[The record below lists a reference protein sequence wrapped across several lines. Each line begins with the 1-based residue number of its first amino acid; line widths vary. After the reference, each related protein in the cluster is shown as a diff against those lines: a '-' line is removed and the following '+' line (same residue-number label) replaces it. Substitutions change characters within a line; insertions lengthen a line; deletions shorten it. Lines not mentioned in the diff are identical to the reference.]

1 MMYCQLVSGLP
12 FESPKTTSGKF
23 DLLREGRMR
32 QVVISSAVRTAIG
45 NFLGGLS
52 AFSATELGGKV
63 IEEAVK
69 RSKIRKEDVDE
80 VIMGNVLPF
89 GLGQNPARQAM
100 IKAGLPMS
108 GGAITVNKVC
118 GSGLKAVMLAAQA
131 IAAGDADVI
140 VAGGMESM
148 TRTPYYLENART
160 GYRLWDG
167 KLVDGMVHDGLWD
180 VVNDYHMGYTAE
192 IQSKKFNIS
201 REEQDRFAYESNL
214 RAIEAIRNG
223 TFKQEILPISVP
235 SKKGDPVLFDTDE
248 GPRDTDLKSMAR
260 LKSVFKEGGVVT
272 AGNSSKISDGASALV
287 VMSDE
292 KARALGVKPTVRVG
306 AQAATGVELED
317 VLVAPIQSI
326 PKVLKKA
333 GLSLK
338 DIDLF
343 EINEAFSATTV
354 AVIKTLGIDRER
366 VNVHGGAV
374 ALGHPIGA
382 SGARILTTL
391 LYAMKEKG
399 AKRGMA
405 SLCLGGAEAVS
416 LIVELV

>member
-1 MMYCQLVSGLP
+1 MRR
-12 FESPKTTSGKF
+12 FRKERT
-23 DLLREGRMR
+23 RMR
-32 QVVISSAVRTAIG
+32 EVVITSAVRTAIG
-45 NFLGGLS
+45 NFLGALTP
-52 AFSATELGGKV
+52 FSATELGGKV
-63 IEEAVK
+63 IEEAVN
-69 RSKIRKEDVDE
+69 RSKIQKKDVDE

-108 GGAITVNKVC
+108 AGAITINKVC
-118 GSGLKAVMLAAQA
+118 GSGLKAVMLAAQV
-131 IAAGDADVI
+131 IIAGDAEVI
-140 VAGGMESM
+140 VAGGMENMS
-148 TRTPYYLENART
+148 RVPYYLENART

-192 IQSKKFNIS
+192 IQSKKFVIS
-201 REEQDRFAYESNL
+201 REEQDQFAHESNL
-214 RAIEAIRNG
+214 KAMKSIREG
-223 TFKQEILPISVP
+223 KFKEEILPLPIH
-235 SKKGDPVLFDTDE
+235 SKKAESIVFDTDE
-248 GPRDTDLKSMAR
+248 GPRDTDLKAMAK
-260 LKSVFKEGGVVT
+260 LKSVFKENGVVT
-272 AGNSSKISDGASALV
+272 AANSSKISDGASALV
-287 VMSDE
+287 VMSKE
-292 KARALGVKPTVRVG
+292 KAQALGIKPMAKVG
-306 AQAATGVELED
+306 AQAAAGVELED

-326 PKVLKKA
+326 PKALKKA
-333 GLSLK
+333 GLSIK

-354 AVIKTLGIDRER
+354 AIIKTLGIDREK

-382 SGARILTTL
+382 SGARVLTTL
-391 LYAMKEKG
+391 LYAMKERG

-416 LIVELV
+416 LIVEKID

>member
-1 MMYCQLVSGLP
+1 M
-12 FESPKTTSGKF
+12 
-23 DLLREGRMR
+23 RE
-32 QVVISSAVRTAIG
+32 VVITSAVRTAIG
-45 NFLGGLS
+45 NFLGALS
-52 AFSATELGGKV
+52 SLSATELGGIV

-69 RSKIRKEDVDE
+69 RSKIQKKDVDE

-108 GGAITVNKVC
+108 VGAITVNKVC

-131 IAAGDADVI
+131 IMVGDAEVI

-148 TRTPYYLENART
+148 SRTPYYLENART

-167 KLVDGMVHDGLWD
+167 KIMDGMVHDGLWD
-180 VVNDYHMGYTAE
+180 VVNDYHMGFTAE
-192 IQSKKFNIS
+192 IQSKKFNVT
-201 REEQDRFAYESNL
+201 REEQDQFAYESNF
-214 RAIEAIRNG
+214 RAMKAIREG
-223 TFKQEILPISVP
+223 KFKEEIVPIPIP
-235 SKKGDPVLFDTDE
+235 SKKGASTVFEIDE
-248 GPRDTDLKSMAR
+248 GPRNPDLESMAK
-260 LKSVFKEGGVVT
+260 LKPVFKEDGTVT

-287 VMSDE
+287 LMSKE
-292 KARALGVKPTVRVG
+292 KAQSLGVAPMAKVG
-306 AQAATGVELED
+306 AQGAAGVELED

-333 GLSLK
+333 GFSIQ
-338 DIDLF
+338 DIDFF
-343 EINEAFSATTV
+343 EINEAFAATTLAV
-354 AVIKTLGIDRER
+354 AKTLGIDK
-366 VNVHGGAV
+366 NKLNINGGAV

-382 SGARILTTL
+382 SGARVLTTL

-405 SLCLGGAEAVS
+405 SLCLGGGESVS
-416 LIVELV
+416 LIAELA

>member
-1 MMYCQLVSGLP
+1 M
-12 FESPKTTSGKF
+12 
-23 DLLREGRMR
+23 RE
-32 QVVISSAVRTAIG
+32 VVITSAVRTAIG

-52 AFSATELGGKV
+52 SLSATELGAKV

-69 RSKIRKEDVDE
+69 RSKIRKQDVDE
-80 VIMGNVLPF
+80 VIMGNVLPC

-118 GSGLKAVMLAAQA
+118 GSGLKAVMLAAQT
-131 IAAGDADVI
+131 IIAGDADVI

-148 TRTPYYLENART
+148 SRTPYYLENART

-201 REEQDRFAYESNL
+201 REEQDQFAYESNIKAMKAT
-214 RAIEAIRNG
+214 REG
-223 TFKQEILPISVP
+223 KFKQEILPIP
-235 SKKGDPVLFDTDE
+235 IPTRQGEPLIFNTDE

-260 LKSVFKEGGVVT
+260 FKSVFKEGGVVT
-272 AGNSSKISDGASALV
+272 AANSSKISDGASALV
-287 VMSDE
+287 VMAEE
-292 KARALGVKPTVRVG
+292 KARALSAEPMAKVG
-306 AQAATGVELED
+306 AQAAVGVELED

-333 GLSLK
+333 GLAIT

-354 AVIKTLGIDRER
+354 AIIKALGIDKSK

-391 LYAMKEKG
+391 LYAMRERRV
-399 AKRGMA
+399 KRGMA

-416 LIVELV
+416 LIVEQA

>member
-1 MMYCQLVSGLP
+1 
-12 FESPKTTSGKF
+12 
-23 DLLREGRMR
+23 MR
-32 QVVISSAVRTAIG
+32 QVVITSAVRTAIG

-52 AFSATELGGKV
+52 SLSATELGGKV

-131 IAAGDADVI
+131 IAVGDADVI

-148 TRTPYYLENART
+148 SRTPYYLENART

-192 IQSKKFNIS
+192 FQSKKFNIS
-201 REEQDRFAYESNL
+201 REEQDLFAHESNL
-214 RAIEAIRNG
+214 RAMMAIREKK
-223 TFKQEILPISVP
+223 FKQEILPVSIP
-235 SKKGDPVLFDTDE
+235 SRKGEPIIFDTDE
-248 GPRDTDLKSMAR
+248 GPRETDLKSMAK
-260 LKSVFKEGGVVT
+260 LKSVFKEGGGVT
-272 AGNSSKISDGASALV
+272 AANSSKISDGASALV
-287 VMSDE
+287 VMSEE
-292 KARALGVKPTVRVG
+292 KARALGVEPTVRVG

-326 PKVLKKA
+326 PKALKKA

-338 DIDLF
+338 EIDLF
-343 EINEAFSATTV
+343 EINEAFAATTV
-354 AVIKTLGIDRER
+354 AIIKTLGIDRER
-366 VNVHGGAV
+366 VNVNGGAV

-391 LYAMKEKG
+391 LYAMKERG

-416 LIVELV
+416 LIVEQA

>member
-1 MMYCQLVSGLP
+1 MK
-12 FESPKTTSGKF
+12 E
-23 DLLREGRMR
+23 
-32 QVVISSAVRTAIG
+32 VVITSAVRTAIG
-45 NFLGGLS
+45 NFLGALS
-52 AFSATELGGKV
+52 PFSATELGGKV
-63 IEEAVK
+63 IEEAVR
-69 RSKIRKEDVDE
+69 RSRIQKKDVDE

-131 IAAGDADVI
+131 ILAGDADVI
-140 VAGGMESM
+140 VAGGMENMS
-148 TRTPYYLENART
+148 RVPYYLENART

-192 IQSKKFNIS
+192 IQSIKFSIS
-201 REEQDRFAYESNL
+201 REEQDQFALESNL
-214 RAIEAIRNG
+214 RSIQARREG
-223 TFKQEILPISVP
+223 KLKDEILPLSIP
-235 SKKGDPVLFDTDE
+235 SKKGEPTVFDTDE
-248 GPRDTDLKSMAR
+248 GPRETDLKSMAK

-272 AGNSSKISDGASALV
+272 AANSSKISDGASALV
-287 VMSDE
+287 LMSKD
-292 KARALGVKPTVRVG
+292 KALALGVKPMAKVG
-306 AQAATGVELED
+306 AQAAAGVELED

-326 PKVLKKA
+326 PKCLKKA
-333 GLSLK
+333 SLSLK
-338 DIDLF
+338 EIDLF

-354 AVIKTLGIDRER
+354 AIFKTLGIDEEK

-374 ALGHPIGA
+374 AIGHPIGA
-382 SGARILTTL
+382 SGARVLTTL
-391 LYAMKEKG
+391 LYAMRDRG

-416 LIVELV
+416 LIVEKI

>member
-1 MMYCQLVSGLP
+1 M
-12 FESPKTTSGKF
+12 
-23 DLLREGRMR
+23 RE
-32 QVVISSAVRTAIG
+32 VVITSAVRTAIG
-45 NFLGGLS
+45 NFMGALASLS
-52 AFSATELGGKV
+52 ATDLGGKV
-63 IEEAVK
+63 IEEAVR
-69 RSKIRKEDVDE
+69 RSNIQKQDVDG

-108 GGAITVNKVC
+108 GGALTINKVC
-118 GSGLKAVMLAAQA
+118 GSGLKAVMLAAQ
-131 IAAGDADVI
+131 IIGIKDADVI

-180 VVNDYHMGYTAE
+180 LVNDYHMGFTAE

-201 REEQDRFAYESNL
+201 REEQDQFSFESNQKAM
-214 RAIEAIRNG
+214 RATREG
-223 TFKQEILPISVP
+223 KFKEEILPVSLP
-235 SKKGDPVLFDTDE
+235 PKKGEPTTFAIDE
-248 GPRDTDLKSMAR
+248 GPRETDLPTLGK
-260 LKSVFKEGGVVT
+260 LKSVFKEDGVVT
-272 AGNSSKISDGASALV
+272 AGNSSKISDGASAVV
-287 VMSDE
+287 VMSKE
-292 KARALGVKPTVRVG
+292 KATSLGIGPMIRIV
-306 AQAATGVELED
+306 AQAEAGVELED

-326 PKVLKKA
+326 PKALKKA
-333 GLSLK
+333 GLAVK

-343 EINEAFSATTV
+343 EINEAFAATTV
-354 AVIKTLGIDRER
+354 AVYKTLGIDPQR

-391 LYAMKEKG
+391 LHAMKNRQV
-399 AKRGMA
+399 KRGMA

-416 LIVELV
+416 LIVETA

>member
-1 MMYCQLVSGLP
+1 MKP
-12 FESPKTTSGKF
+12 FRKERTHMT
-23 DLLREGRMR
+23 EVM
-32 QVVISSAVRTAIG
+32 ITSAVRTAIG
-45 NFLGGLS
+45 NFLGALS
-52 AFSATELGGKV
+52 PFSATELGGKV
-63 IEEAVK
+63 IEEAVR
-69 RSKIRKEDVDE
+69 RSKIQKKDVDE

-131 IAAGDADVI
+131 ILAGDAEVI

-148 TRTPYYLENART
+148 SRVPYYLENART

-192 IQSKKFNIS
+192 IQSIKFNIS
-201 REEQDRFAYESNL
+201 REEQDQFAHESNL
-214 RAIEAIRNG
+214 RSMKAIREG
-223 TFKQEILPISVP
+223 KLKEEILPLSIP
-235 SKKGDPVLFDTDE
+235 SKKGEPTVFDTDE
-248 GPRDTDLKSMAR
+248 GPRETDLKSMAK

-272 AGNSSKISDGASALV
+272 AANSSKLSDGASALV
-287 VMSDE
+287 LMSKE
-292 KARALGVKPTVRVG
+292 KALALGIKPMAKVG
-306 AQAATGVELED
+306 AQAAAGVELED

-326 PKVLKKA
+326 PKCLKKA
-333 GLSLK
+333 GLSLNE
-338 DIDLF
+338 IDLF

-354 AVIKTLGIDRER
+354 AIFKTLGIEREK

-374 ALGHPIGA
+374 AVGHPIGA

-391 LYAMKEKG
+391 LYAMKDRG
-399 AKRGMA
+399 ARRGMA

-416 LIVELV
+416 LIVEQI

>member
-1 MMYCQLVSGLP
+1 
-12 FESPKTTSGKF
+12 
-23 DLLREGRMR
+23 
-32 QVVISSAVRTAIG
+32 
-45 NFLGGLS
+45 
-52 AFSATELGGKV
+52 
-63 IEEAVK
+63 
-69 RSKIRKEDVDE
+69 
-80 VIMGNVLPF
+80 
-89 GLGQNPARQAM
+89 M

-118 GSGLKAVMLAAQA
+118 VSGLKAAMFAAQA
-131 IAAGDADVI
+131 ILVGDADVI
-140 VAGGMESM
+140 VAGGMENMS
-148 TRTPYYLENART
+148 RTPYYLENART

-180 VVNDYHMGYTAE
+180 VVNDYHMGFTAE
-192 IQSKKFNIS
+192 IQSKKFNIT
-201 REEQDRFAYESNL
+201 REDQDQFAYESNL
-214 RAIEAIRNG
+214 NTLKAIREG
-223 TFKQEILPISVP
+223 KFREEILPIPIP
-235 SKKGDPVLFDTDE
+235 SKKGESTLFEIDE
-248 GPRDTDLKSMAR
+248 GPRDPDLQSMAK
-260 LKSVFKEGGVVT
+260 LKPVFKADGVVT
-272 AGNSSKISDGASALV
+272 AANSSKISDGASALV
-287 VMSDE
+287 LMSRE
-292 KARALGVKPTVRVG
+292 KAQSLGAKPMAKVG
-306 AQAATGVELED
+306 AQAAAGVELED

-343 EINEAFSATTV
+343 EINEAFAATTV
-354 AVIKTLGIDRER
+354 AIFKTLGIDRNK

-382 SGARILTTL
+382 SGARVLTTL
-391 LYAMKEKG
+391 LYAMRERG

>member
-1 MMYCQLVSGLP
+1 M
-12 FESPKTTSGKF
+12 
-23 DLLREGRMR
+23 RE
-32 QVVISSAVRTAIG
+32 VVITSAVRTAVG
-45 NFLGGLS
+45 NFLGALS
-52 AFSATELGGKV
+52 PFSATELGGKV
-63 IEEAVK
+63 IEEAVR
-69 RSKIRKEDVDE
+69 RSKIQKQDVDE

-89 GLGQNPARQAM
+89 ALGQNPARQAM

-118 GSGLKAVMLAAQA
+118 GSGLKAVMLAAQV
-131 IAAGDADVI
+131 ILAGDAEVV
-140 VAGGMESM
+140 VAGGMENMS
-148 TRTPYYLENART
+148 RTPYYLENARM

-192 IQSKKFNIS
+192 IQSIKFNIT
-201 REEQDRFAYESNL
+201 REEQDQFAYESNV
-214 RAIEAIRNG
+214 RAMKAIREG
-223 TFKQEILPISVP
+223 KFKDEILPVSIP
-235 SKKGDPVLFDTDE
+235 SKKGEPVLFDIDE
-248 GPRDTDLKSMAR
+248 GPRDTDLQSMAR
-260 LKSVFKEGGVVT
+260 LKSVFKKDGVVT
-272 AGNSSKISDGASALV
+272 AANSSKISDGASALV
-287 VMSDE
+287 VMSKE
-292 KARALGVKPTVRVG
+292 KALALGIKPMAQVG
-306 AQAATGVELED
+306 AQAGAGVELED

-326 PKVLKKA
+326 PKCLKKA
-333 GLSLK
+333 GLTLK

-354 AVIKTLGIDRER
+354 AILKTLGIARDK

-374 ALGHPIGA
+374 AIGHPIGA

-391 LYAMKEKG
+391 LYAMRERG

-416 LIVELV
+416 LIVERID

>member
-1 MMYCQLVSGLP
+1 MK
-12 FESPKTTSGKF
+12 E
-23 DLLREGRMR
+23 
-32 QVVISSAVRTAIG
+32 VVITSAVRTAIG
-45 NFLGGLS
+45 NFLGALS
-52 AFSATELGGKV
+52 PFSATELGGKV
-63 IEEAVK
+63 IEEAVR
-69 RSKIRKEDVDE
+69 RSGIQKKDVDE

-131 IAAGDADVI
+131 ILAGDADVI
-140 VAGGMESM
+140 VAGGMENMS
-148 TRTPYYLENART
+148 RVPYYLENART

-192 IQSKKFNIS
+192 IQSIKFSIS
-201 REEQDRFAYESNL
+201 REEQDQFALESNL
-214 RAIEAIRNG
+214 RSIQARREG
-223 TFKQEILPISVP
+223 KLKDEILPLSIP
-235 SKKGDPVLFDTDE
+235 SKKGEPTVFDTDE
-248 GPRDTDLKSMAR
+248 GPRETDLKSMAK

-272 AGNSSKISDGASALV
+272 AANSSKISDGASALV
-287 VMSDE
+287 LMSKE
-292 KARALGVKPTVRVG
+292 KALALGVKPMAKVG
-306 AQAATGVELED
+306 AQAAAGVELED

-326 PKVLKKA
+326 PKCLKKA

-338 DIDLF
+338 EIDLF

-354 AVIKTLGIDRER
+354 AIFKTLGIEREK

-374 ALGHPIGA
+374 AIGHPIGA
-382 SGARILTTL
+382 SGARVLTTL
-391 LYAMKEKG
+391 LYAMKDRG

-416 LIVELV
+416 LIVEQI